1 LSADKQVAF
10 ELKKSKVDGK
20 AQIGILTKEVAKW
33 KKLHEIEMKKG
44 TIFNLV
50 FFLINDFVQ

>member
-44 TIFNLV
+44 TIINLV
-50 FFLINDFVQ
+50 FFSNK